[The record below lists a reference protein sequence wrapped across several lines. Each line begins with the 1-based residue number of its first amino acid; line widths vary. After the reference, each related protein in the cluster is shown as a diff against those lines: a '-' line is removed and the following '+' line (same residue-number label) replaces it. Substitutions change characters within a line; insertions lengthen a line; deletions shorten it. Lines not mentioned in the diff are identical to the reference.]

1 MTRERILEQAHLLA
15 KGEIGFGQVLG
26 IPVEQVVALARV
38 AGGLKAAG
46 RDDDA
51 RVFLDGLLALYP
63 KEPRLLAL
71 QKVLDG
77 SGTVSPT
84 GDRTTQ

>member
-1 MTRERILEQAHLLA
+1 MTHEKILEQAKMLA
-15 KGEIGFGQVLG
+15 SGQVQLGQVLG
-26 IPVEQVVALARV
+26 VPVEQVLGLARV
-38 AGGLKAAG
+38 VGGLKAAG

-71 QKVLDG
+71 QTALQKVDESKKG
-77 SGTVSPT
+77 H
-84 GDRTTQ
+84 

>member
-15 KGEIGFGQVLG
+15 RGELGLGQVLG

-51 RVFLDGLLALYP
+51 AVFLDGLLALYP

-71 QKVLDG
+71 QKVLAERG
-77 SGTVSPT
+77 AVSPT
-84 GDRTTQ
+84 GDRDG

>member
-15 KGEIGFGQVLG
+15 QGEIGLGQVLG

-46 RDDDA
+46 RDADA
-51 RVFLDGLLALYP
+51 AVFLDGLLALYP
-63 KEPRLLAL
+63 KEPRLL
-71 QKVLDG
+71 VLRRVVQPDG
-77 SGTVSPT
+77 
-84 GDRTTQ
+84 

>member
-1 MTRERILEQAHLLA
+1 M
-15 KGEIGFGQVLG
+15 LG

-46 RDDDA
+46 RDEDA
-51 RVFLDGLLALYP
+51 AVFLDGLLALYP

-71 QKVLDG
+71 QRVLADRG
-77 SGTVSPT
+77 AVSPAE
-84 GDRTTQ
+84 DRTAR